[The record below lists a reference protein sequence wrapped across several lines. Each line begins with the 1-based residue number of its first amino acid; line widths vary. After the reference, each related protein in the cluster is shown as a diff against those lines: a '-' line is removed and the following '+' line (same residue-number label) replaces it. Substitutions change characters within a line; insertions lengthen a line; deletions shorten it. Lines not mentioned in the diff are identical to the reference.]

1 MLYHEPV
8 PDVHASLEI
17 GRSKNQLVVG
27 AVPDPLI
34 PAAVGSRPVFSLIGA
49 RDSQE
54 QSGIGMIRPEGE
66 YFLRS
71 QRIKPQRAA
80 AHKPAV
86 TLPVTPGYGI
96 LQAPAD
102 FRDPL
107 RVNPAVAGKAYGI
120 LFSSRCSASC
130 RSHISPFSGR
140 QGMLR
145 WAPGRYRT
153 GASVFCLPSAFPAAF
168 SSG

>member
-1 MLYHEPV
+1 MLYHKAI

-17 GRSKNQLVVG
+17 GRSKNPLIVST
-27 AVPDPLI
+27 VPDPLI

-49 RDSQE
+49 RDGQE
-54 QSGIGMIRPEGE
+54 QAGIRMVRPEGE
-66 YFLRS
+66 HFLRG
-71 QRIKPQRAA
+71 QRVKPQCAA

-86 TLPVTPGYGI
+86 TLPVTPENGR

-102 FRDPL
+102 FRNRL
-107 RVNPAVAGKAYGI
+107 RVYPAVAGKTHGI
-120 LFSSRCSASC
+120 LFSSRCPASC

-153 GASVFCLPSAFPAAF
+153 GASVFCLPSAFPAA
-168 SSG
+168 SSSA